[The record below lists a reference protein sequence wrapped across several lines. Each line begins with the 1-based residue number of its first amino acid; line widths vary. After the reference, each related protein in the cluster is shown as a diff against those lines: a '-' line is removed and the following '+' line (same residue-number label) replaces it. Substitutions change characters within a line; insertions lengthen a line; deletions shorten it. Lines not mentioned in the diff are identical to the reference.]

1 MTIGTTDIFLLVIIV
16 SALVI
21 GFFWGALR
29 SLALFAAW
37 IFAFIGGAYLKVDLG
52 SYLAREWGQF
62 SPAFTDMAAF
72 GIIYLGI
79 LLAAPVVIVISTRGN
94 QNVTRIQVLDDLTGA
109 LFALLVAVLGI
120 AGLIIVLST
129 FYGTDSNVVDATGG
143 PQWTATLYHNLVNST
158 IGGGIN
164 DNVVPI
170 IGAILGPILPANVR
184 EVFA

>member
-37 IFAFIGGAYLKVDLG
+37 IFAFVAGAYLKVDLG
-52 SYLAREWGQF
+52 SYLAREWGQY
-62 SPAFTDMAAF
+62 SPAFSDMAAF
-72 GIIYLGI
+72 AIIYLGI
-79 LLAAPVVIVISTRGN
+79 LLAAPLVIVVSTRGN

-109 LFALLVAVLGI
+109 LFALFVALLGI

-129 FYGTDSNVVDATGG
+129 FYGTDVEVVDAAGG
-143 PQWTATLYHNLVNST
+143 PQWTASLYHNLIRST
-158 IGGGIN
+158 IGGAIN
-164 DNVVPI
+164 DTIVPI
-170 IGAILGPILPANVR
+170 IGTVLGPILPASVR